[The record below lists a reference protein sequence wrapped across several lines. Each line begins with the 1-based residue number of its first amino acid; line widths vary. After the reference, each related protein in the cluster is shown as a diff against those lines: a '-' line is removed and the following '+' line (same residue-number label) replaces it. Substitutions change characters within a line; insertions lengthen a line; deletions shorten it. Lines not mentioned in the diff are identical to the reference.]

1 MQADKMK
8 TYSTKFMMP
17 VVSEIGVIHL
27 HNVYNLFE
35 MVAEN
40 KLSSFKV
47 KARLHRRFLS
57 RNSMQF
63 LSRWRCNFYIARVN
77 QLRFQRDFSAI
88 YRAIKC
94 DFRRDLQNT
103 ATLSSSFA
111 KAQAHKFCFGL
122 ICFILLRF
130 ASISFCFVSIFCFV
144 LF

>member
-8 TYSTKFMMP
+8 KYSTKFMMP

-27 HNVYNLFE
+27 HNVYNLCE

-63 LSRWRCNFYIARVN
+63 LSR
-77 QLRFQRDFSAI
+77 
-88 YRAIKC
+88 
-94 DFRRDLQNT
+94 
-103 ATLSSSFA
+103 
-111 KAQAHKFCFGL
+111 
-122 ICFILLRF
+122 
-130 ASISFCFVSIFCFV
+130 
-144 LF
+144 